1 MVPQNQ
7 VQYDRRRVF
16 VARYLV
22 DRDPG
27 AAAEAAGYARTRGR
41 ELLKDEDI
49 AKEIRIEQARIV
61 EQAGVNAVDVLRQT
75 AAMLFADLG
84 EIADPDTGIA
94 RRLHQIPEHMRRVL
108 QGYEEDLLTGKIKVK
123 LPDRN
128 AAAERLFKH
137 LGLYEADNQQQSTGL
152 KELIEFIQGRGSRAV
167 DMKDVEDAVPVN
179 PWQVLTQA
187 AQPEPAAS
195 ARPGAHLI

>member
-84 EIADPDTGIA
+84 EIVDPDTGIA

>member
-84 EIADPDTGIA
+84 EIVDPDTGIA

-179 PWQVLTQA
+179 PWRVLTQA

>member
-84 EIADPDTGIA
+84 EIVDPDTGIA

-123 LPDRN
+123 MPDRN

>member
-41 ELLKDEDI
+41 ALLKDEDI

-84 EIADPDTGIA
+84 EIVDPDTGIA